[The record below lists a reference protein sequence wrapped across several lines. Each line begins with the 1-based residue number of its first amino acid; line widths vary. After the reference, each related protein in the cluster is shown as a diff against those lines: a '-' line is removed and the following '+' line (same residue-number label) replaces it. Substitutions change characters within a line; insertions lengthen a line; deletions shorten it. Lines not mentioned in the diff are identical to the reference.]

1 MLSGEVIAFAIVAFL
16 LIFSALGV
24 VFMRNIVHSVLF
36 LAATFVLMAVT
47 YLLLDAGFLAG
58 VQLIVYAGAVAIMIV
73 FAVMLTKRSD
83 LHETNLFN
91 KLTIPG
97 AIVSLLVFLGL
108 SWVFVKTPWN
118 LAERPLNDPQAIN
131 KIADLM
137 FGQFVIPFEVAAILL
152 LVALI
157 GAIILALEVKPQK

>member
-1 MLSGEVIAFAIVAFL
+1 MFSGELISFAVIAFL

-47 YLLLDAGFLAG
+47 YLMLDAGFLAG
-58 VQLIVYAGAVAIMIV
+58 VQLVVYAGAVSIMVV

-91 KLTIPG
+91 RQTVPG
-97 AIVSLLVFLGL
+97 AILSLLIFLGL
-108 SWVFVKTPWN
+108 SWVLVKTPWN
-118 LAERPLNDPQAIN
+118 LADHPQVDPMAIN

-137 FGQFVIPFEVAAILL
+137 FGKFVIPFEVAAILL